1 MKYTKVRRI
10 IKTIIFT
17 ILILSLLGTFTKSFG
32 FSLDDIFE
40 EGKGFIEKGSENAA
54 ISTTDA
60 INSFVPVGLTLVG
73 IATIVL
79 VIVGLI
85 MGVKY
90 MIAGT
95 NEKAQLK
102 EKLIYYVI
110 SVVMVYGATGIFALV
125 IQVFNNI
132 LE

>member
-1 MKYTKVRRI
+1 MKFTKVRKI
-10 IKTIIFT
+10 TK
-17 ILILSLLGTFTKSFG
+17 ILIISIIVLTLLGTCSKVFG
-32 FSLDDIFE
+32 FSLDDIFSS
-40 EGKGFIEKGSENAA
+40 GQQFIEKGSKNAV
-54 ISTTDA
+54 ISTQDA
-60 INSFVPVGLTLVG
+60 IDNFIPIGVTLVG

-90 MIAGT
+90 MIAGA

-102 EKLIYYVI
+102 QKLIYFVI
-110 SVVMVYGATGIFALV
+110 SVVLVYGATGIFAIV
-125 IQVFNNI
+125 INVFNNI